1 MSPID
6 LHVAPLTWA
15 FALAVAVFA
24 QPRLTLALLCAAAL
38 HELGHIAVLRL
49 FNGTLKGLSFTPF
62 GAEIRFAHVMSYGA
76 EAAITAA
83 GPAVNLLCAA
93 AFAAL
98 GHRWEWAYLHAGVH
112 TVLGL
117 YNLLP
122 VRPLDGERLAWIALA
137 WCFGPYA
144 ADRVCAALSL
154 AVSASLTAL
163 AAWLLFRLGGTP
175 FFLLAASALF
185 WRSLRE
191 IGLVKTAEIR

>member
-6 LHVAPLTWA
+6 LRATPLTWL
-15 FALAVAVFA
+15 FVLTVAVLA
-24 QPRLTLALLCAAAL
+24 QPRLTAALLCAAAL

-49 FNGTLKGLSFTPF
+49 YTGTLKGLSFTPR
-62 GAEIRFAHVMSYGA
+62 GAEIRFARIGSYGA
-76 EAAITAA
+76 EAAVTAA

-98 GHRWEWAYLHAGVH
+98 GRRWEGAYLHAGVH

-122 VRPLDGERLAWIALA
+122 IRPLDGERLMWIALA
-137 WCFGPYA
+137 WSLGPYA
-144 ADRVCAALSL
+144 ADRICAAVSL
-154 AVSASLTAL
+154 AVSAALTAL
-163 AAWLLFRLGGTP
+163 AGWLLLRFGGTP
-175 FFLLAASALF
+175 FFLLAAGALF

>member
-6 LHVAPLTWA
+6 IRATPLTWL
-15 FALAVAVFA
+15 FALSVAVFA

-49 FNGTLKGLSFTPF
+49 FKGTLNGLAFTPF

-76 EAAITAA
+76 EALITVA

-98 GHRWEWAYLHAGVH
+98 GRRWEGAYLHAGVH

-122 VRPLDGERLAWIALA
+122 IRPLDGERLMWIALA
-137 WCFGPYA
+137 WSLGPYT
-144 ADRVCAALSL
+144 ADRICAAVSL

-163 AAWLLFRLGGTP
+163 AGWLLLRFGGTP
-175 FFLLAASALF
+175 FFLLAAAALF

-191 IGLVKTAEIR
+191 MGLVKTAKIR

>member
-6 LHVAPLTWA
+6 LHVAPLTWL
-15 FALAVAVFA
+15 FALSVAVFA

>member
-6 LHVAPLTWA
+6 LRATPLTWLLV
-15 FALAVAVFA
+15 LAVAVLA
-24 QPRLTLALLCAAAL
+24 QPRLTAALLCAAAL

-49 FNGTLKGLSFTPF
+49 YKGTIKGLSFTPF
-62 GAEIRFAHVMSYGA
+62 GAEIRFARIGSYGA
-76 EAAITAA
+76 EILITAA

-98 GHRWEWAYLHAGVH
+98 GRRWDGAYLHAGVH

-137 WCFGPYA
+137 WSLDPYA
-144 ADRVCAALSL
+144 ADRICAAVSL
-154 AVSASLTAL
+154 AVSAALTAL
-163 AAWLLFRLGGTP
+163 AGWLLYRFGGTP
-175 FFLLAASALF
+175 FFLLAAASLF